1 MARIPVSDVNI
12 SSYQAFRD
20 QMDGNWVDVDGSY
33 GAQCWDGCAVL
44 WTKLGWD
51 LQTQPGG
58 NGSAYQ
64 CWTVSRDYNT
74 HPPTITQVTRLEDLR
89 RGDVVVIRANVPGWT
104 GSDGHIAYCDENML
118 GGELYIPIFGQ
129 NQGGTPVPAG
139 GAVFN
144 LSRIPSSSFLGAFRY
159 DAWQSPVPP
168 PTPTEEK
175 KHKFPWFIYSQRRRT
190 RI

>member
-20 QMDGNWVDVDGSY
+20 QMDGNWVDVDGYY

-89 RGDVVVIRANVPGWT
+89 RGDVVVIKPNTGWT

-144 LSRIPSSSFLGAFRY
+144 LGRIPSSAFLGAFRY
-159 DAWQSPVPP
+159 DAWQRPVP

-175 KHKFPWFIYSQRRRT
+175 KHKFPWFIYSQRRRSS
-190 RI
+190 IY